1 MATNDAAEDS
11 LDSLDLK
18 KRARRRLVGAAALAL
33 LAVIV
38 LPVVMDSEPKPV
50 AQDIQVR
57 IPSQDG
63 VGLATKVLPNKT
75 LATPLPAVQ
84 EKSPETPAP
93 VLAAANAASETV
105 KSESKSDTK
114 SEAKTDTKAKPE
126 TKAAEKPVDKA
137 KADKPQDKSTD
148 KAGADKTVKKAEE
161 ARAAAAL
168 EGKASSS
175 GQWVVQLGA
184 YQNTGN
190 VKLLLSKLKELGV
203 PAYTEKLDSQE
214 GAKIRVRAG
223 PFPSKE
229 AAEKAQTRIKIIGVD
244 GPVGQK

>member
-63 VGLATKVLPNKT
+63 VGLATKVLPNKS

-84 EKSPETPAP
+84 EKSPDIPAP
-93 VLAAANAASETV
+93 VIAAANSASE
-105 KSESKSDTK
+105 SRDAAK
-114 SEAKTDTKAKPE
+114 SEAKADTKAKPE

-137 KADKPQDKSTD
+137 KADKPQDKSAD